1 MAETPRDTAAL
12 SPASDERHGIVDALR
27 RFAPFDR
34 MREQDLVFLA
44 ERATRGT
51 YPAGAVLGSPELGP
65 PTRLFILTSGRVRGE
80 IMAGGHPT
88 AAWELGAGECFPLGA
103 LLERRPAFAT
113 HRVVADAVCLEL
125 PAADFEQLVRQS
137 GVFREFAT
145 KRMADLLAQSMRQ
158 MHASLAERVS
168 GDTPLAAPL
177 RTLIRRAP
185 VSCPPGTAIRDVLRV
200 MDQQRIGSMVV
211 VNQALAPVGVFTLH
225 DVLSR
230 VAVPQL
236 DQERP
241 VADVMTPNPA
251 TLRSD
256 QLAHDA
262 ALVMASK
269 GFGHVVVVD
278 RGQLSG
284 VLSERDLFALQRVGV
299 VNLSRSI
306 SRAPDVA
313 TLQRLGTDIHR
324 LADQMLAQGAS
335 VEQLTQMIATVN
347 DRVSRRVIDHRLK
360 RSGPLPA
367 FTWLSFGSEGRH
379 EQTLRTDQDN
389 GIVFVVPPGSSAM
402 ALRESLLPIARRI
415 NEALAECGFGL
426 CPGNIMASNPECCLS
441 IDEWRE
447 RFAQWIEQGTPDHL
461 LKASI
466 FFDFRALWGDAALA
480 ETLRD
485 WVMAKVPKN
494 ARFRRQMAANALRAE
509 PPLGLIQDFA
519 LSGSGDR
526 ARTIDLKMNGTT
538 PFVDGA
544 RILALTVGVRDT
556 NTLARLRACAERGA
570 IRPDEAAAWCD
581 AYAFILL
588 QRMRTHQ
595 AQQRAGRQPD
605 NRVDPDDLNE
615 LDRRILKE
623 AFRQA
628 RKLQSRLALDYQLRI

>member
-1 MAETPRDTAAL
+1 MAAPPPESAAAAAAPLVDT
-12 SPASDERHGIVDALR
+12 LR

-34 MREQDLVFLA
+34 MDEADLDFLA
-44 ERATRGT
+44 RYGNRAT
-51 YPAGAVLGSPELGP
+51 YPAGTVLGSPDLGP
-65 PTRLFILTSGRVRGE
+65 PGRLFVLLSGRVRGE
-80 IMAGGHPT
+80 ITAGGKPT
-88 AAWELGAGECFPLGA
+88 AAWELGPAECFPLGA

-113 HRVVADAVCLEL
+113 HRVVEDAVCLEL
-125 PAADFEQLVRQS
+125 PAADFERLVERS
-137 GVFREFAT
+137 PVFREFVT

-177 RTLIRRAP
+177 RSLIRRAP
-185 VSCPPGTAIRDVLRV
+185 VACPPDTPIREVLRV
-200 MDQQRIGSMVV
+200 MDAQRIGSMVV
-211 VNQALAPVGVFTLH
+211 VDTAQAPVGVFTLH

-236 DQERP
+236 DQDRP
-241 VADVMTPNPA
+241 IADVMTSSPA
-251 TLRSD
+251 TLRSE

-262 ALVMASK
+262 ALVMAGK

-278 RGQLSG
+278 GGRLSG

-299 VNLSRSI
+299 VNLSRAI
-306 SRAPDVA
+306 SGAPDVA
-313 TLQRLGTDIHR
+313 TLQRLGGDIHR

-335 VEQLTQMIATVN
+335 VEQLTQMIATLN
-347 DRVSRRVIDHRLK
+347 DLVTCRVIDLCVAQA
-360 RSGPLPA
+360 GTLPA
-367 FTWLSFGSEGRH
+367 FTWLAFGSEGRH

-389 GIVFVVPPGSSAM
+389 GIVFAVPAGQSAQT
-402 ALRESLLPIARRI
+402 ARDALLPVARRI
-415 NEALAECGFGL
+415 NEALAECGFEL

-441 IDEWRE
+441 SDEWRE

-466 FFDFRALWGDAALA
+466 FFDFRSLWGDAAPA
-480 ETLRD
+480 ESLRD
-485 WVMAKVPKN
+485 WVMAKVPAN
-494 ARFRRQMAANALRAE
+494 PRFRRQMAANALRNE
-509 PPLGLIQDFA
+509 PPLGLFQDFA
-519 LSGSGDR
+519 LSGTGDR

-544 RILALTVGVRDT
+544 RILALTVGVRET

-570 IRPDEAAAWCD
+570 IRPDEAEAWCD
-581 AYAFILL
+581 AYAFVLL

-605 NRVDPDDLNE
+605 NRVSPDDLNE

-628 RKLQSRLALDYQLRI
+628 RKLQSRLALDYQLRL